1 VSRQPRAFFAL
12 DFGAA
17 TTSAALVGHA
27 GGRWRVLA
35 HTAAPSATDLDA
47 LLFGIIERVGKADRE
62 LLEFVS
68 AQDRPRTAALA
79 ADLARLESRS
89 SPPRRIAVLAGS
101 RRQRRRLEEIAARAG
116 WLVVGGSADVDDPLE
131 LSRLVLAWDT
141 HAVLLGADSSPA
153 GDEKRYLPMLGA
165 LVAAAARRRPELAVV
180 LAGGAAIQES
190 DFSGAGAHDRI
201 PEVVVSPAP
210 ADPADD
216 DAAPAGDEADAGAAA
231 ETPTVEPEPQAA
243 PAADAAQ
250 AAPDAAA
257 AAPADAPA
265 SKPAPSKAAAP
276 ARTAAHPTSVV
287 RVTTGASRAP
297 ENAAPDLS
305 APVHAAPAELP
316 APSGDRHDSV
326 LLAPDA
332 ESGQP
337 AGSALQQVLEGL
349 RARSDESRLG
359 IARSVRS
366 LALLLDKSIEVIE
379 VGVDG
384 GMRCRAEA
392 VGPGHRT
399 VVSSH
404 VGMASASFAP
414 EDLTDEMIDA
424 VSSWSTIAFDRYR
437 LSDRLRDL
445 RSSPWGEA
453 DGEGALLRLAAAKAA
468 VERLVVATPEISV
481 REMPDILIAAGGIWA
496 STPPSVVALAMADL
510 VRRPGVGRIACDQAR
525 LLGPLGAIA
534 DEEERR
540 KMLKDL
546 VEDVLL
552 PVGSLILP
560 AGIRLGRSAGR
571 MRVTGETTNS
581 DIDLQPGGIWAVE
594 LQPGQT
600 ATADMEFRDAV
611 RLGARGRRF
620 TVEVSGGLGGLFVDL
635 RDIPLRL
642 PDKADQKRATWESWQ
657 RSMWSEIDE

>member
-1 VSRQPRAFFAL
+1 L
-12 DFGAA
+12 GAA

-27 GGRWRVLA
+27 GGRWRLLA
-35 HTAAPSATDLDA
+35 HASAPSTTDLDA
-47 LLFGIIERVGKADRE
+47 LLVGILDRVERADRE

-68 AQDRPRTAALA
+68 AQERPNTAALV

-101 RRQRRRLEEIAARAG
+101 KRQRRRLEEVAARAG
-116 WLVVGGSADVDDPLE
+116 WLVAGGSADVNDPLE

-141 HAVLLGADSSPA
+141 HAVLLGADSTPG
-153 GDEKRYLPMLGA
+153 GDEKRHLPMLGA

-190 DFSGAGAHDRI
+190 DFSGAGEHDRI
-201 PEVVVSPAP
+201 PEAARASAAGGSAGGAATTPAERPTEISSVAPAVEPAP
-210 ADPADD
+210 EEPASGGAATAAAPPAPTP
-216 DAAPAGDEADAGAAA
+216 AAPA
-231 ETPTVEPEPQAA
+231 P
-243 PAADAAQ
+243 
-250 AAPDAAA
+250 
-257 AAPADAPA
+257 
-265 SKPAPSKAAAP
+265 
-276 ARTAAHPTSVV
+276 
-287 RVTTGASRAP
+287 
-297 ENAAPDLS
+297 
-305 APVHAAPAELP
+305 AAPAELQVT
-316 APSGDRHDSV
+316 AADRHDSV

-349 RARSDESRLG
+349 RARSDDSRLG

-384 GMRCRAEA
+384 GLRCRAEA

-399 VVSSH
+399 VVSLH
-404 VGMASASFAP
+404 VGMASGSFTP
-414 EDLTDEMIDA
+414 DDLTDEVIDE
-424 VSSWSTIAFDRYR
+424 VLSWSTIAFDRYR

-468 VERLVVATPEISV
+468 VQRLVAASPEISA
-481 REMPDILIAAGGIWA
+481 REMPDILIAAGGVWA

-510 VRRPGVGRIACDQAR
+510 VRRPGVGRLACDQAR

-540 KMLKDL
+540 KMLKDML
-546 VEDVLL
+546 EDVLL
-552 PVGSLILP
+552 PLGSLILP
-560 AGIRLGRSAGR
+560 AGIRQGRSAGR
-571 MRVTGETTNS
+571 MRVLGETANS

-594 LQPGQT
+594 LPPGQT
-600 ATADMEFRDAV
+600 ATADMDFRDAV
-611 RLGARGRRF
+611 RLGARGRHF
-620 TVEVSGGLGGLFVDL
+620 SVEVSGGLGGLFVDL

-642 PDKADQKRATWESWQ
+642 PDRADQKRATWESWQ
-657 RSMWSEIDE
+657 RAMWSEIDE

>member
-12 DFGAA
+12 DFGSA

-27 GGRWRVLA
+27 GGRWRLLA
-35 HTAAPSATDLDA
+35 HSAAPSTTDLDA
-47 LLFGIIERVGKADRE
+47 LLFGILDRVEHADRE

-68 AQDRPRTAALA
+68 ARERPKTAALV

-101 RRQRRRLEEIAARAG
+101 KRQRRRLEEVAARAG
-116 WLVVGGSADVDDPLE
+116 WLVVGGSADVSDPLE

-141 HAVLLGADSSPA
+141 HAVLLGADSTPA
-153 GDEKRYLPMLGA
+153 GDEKRHLAMLGA

-190 DFSGAGAHDRI
+190 DFHGAGEHDRI
-201 PEVVVSPAP
+201 PEVAKVVEPVADTPAEPEAETGEEVGAEGAAEDAP
-210 ADPADD
+210 ADAATAD
-216 DAAPAGDEADAGAAA
+216 
-231 ETPTVEPEPQAA
+231 
-243 PAADAAQ
+243 
-250 AAPDAAA
+250 
-257 AAPADAPA
+257 AAPADAATPA
-265 SKPAPSKAAAP
+265 APVDAAP
-276 ARTAAHPTSVV
+276 APVP
-287 RVTTGASRAP
+287 GPAP
-297 ENAAPDLS
+297 APAPAPQPAAPLE
-305 APVHAAPAELP
+305 APIT
-316 APSGDRHDSV
+316 DRHDSV

-349 RARSDESRLG
+349 RARSDDTRLG

-366 LALLLDKSIEVIE
+366 LALLLDKSIEAIE
-379 VGVDG
+379 VGIDG
-384 GMRCRAEA
+384 GLRCRAEPF
-392 VGPGHRT
+392 GPGHRNI
-399 VVSSH
+399 VSSH
-404 VGMASASFAP
+404 VTMAGGSFTP
-414 EDLTDEMIDA
+414 EDLTDEIIDA
-424 VSSWSTIAFDRYR
+424 VLSWSTIAFDRYR

-468 VERLVVATPEISV
+468 VERLVAATPEISA
-481 REMPDILIAAGGIWA
+481 REMPDILIAAGGVWS

-510 VRRPGVGRIACDQAR
+510 VRRPGVGRLACDQAR
-525 LLGPLGAIA
+525 LLGPLGVIA
-534 DEEERR
+534 DEDERR
-540 KMLKDL
+540 NMLKDL
-546 VEDVLL
+546 VGDVLL
-552 PVGSLILP
+552 PLGSLVLP
-560 AGIRLGRSAGR
+560 AGIRQGRSAGR
-571 MRVTGETTNS
+571 MRVTGDTANS

-600 ATADMEFRDAV
+600 ATADMEFKDAV

-620 TVEVSGGLGGLFVDL
+620 SVEVSGGLGGLFVDL

-642 PDKADQKRATWESWQ
+642 PDRADQKRATWESWQ
-657 RSMWSEIDE
+657 RAMWSEIDE